1 MYYVRTKIFDSNSI
15 FDEFWI
21 SNIRIRILLSN
32 LN

>member
-21 SNIRIRILLSN
+21 SNILLSN
-32 LN
+32 SN